1 MNKEITKRLDKIK
14 KLNLEIESLRDQ
26 CSHENI
32 TGRYKSNTGNWCPS
46 DDSYWIEA
54 NCLDC
59 GKRITAD
66 SKEDSELYR
75 KLSLSGKV
83 ER

>member
-1 MNKEITKRLDKIK
+1 MNKEITKRLEKIN
-14 KLNLEIESLRDQ
+14 KLNLEIECFRNK
-26 CSHENI
+26 CPHENI

-46 DDSYWIEA
+46 DDSYWIDV